1 MRPKG
6 TPSTKTLDALARL
19 GERIRLAR
27 VRRRVTS
34 ALLAERIGVSHATMT
49 AIERGAPG
57 VAAGHYAS
65 ALFCL
70 GLLADL
76 ERVARAVPDRFRPQ
90 AVRALREAG
99 LSAAAEDLDRED
111 P

>member
-19 GERIRLAR
+19 CERIRLAR

-76 ERVARAVPDRFRPQ
+76 ERVAADDELGRRLQD
-90 AVRALREAG
+90 LG
-99 LSAAAEDLDRED
+99 LPKRVNLPKTRKEPRRG
-111 P
+111 

>member
-1 MRPKG
+1 MRKSFP
-6 TPSTKTLDALARL
+6 PSTKVLDALAQL
-19 GERIRLAR
+19 GGNIRLAR
-27 VRRRVTS
+27 VRRRITS

-76 ERVARAVPDRFRPQ
+76 ERVAADDELGRRLQDLGLPKRVNLPKTR
-90 AVRALREAG
+90 REPRRG
-99 LSAAAEDLDRED
+99 
-111 P
+111 

>member
-1 MRPKG
+1 MRKSFP
-6 TPSTKTLDALARL
+6 PSTKVLDALAQL
-19 GERIRLAR
+19 GGNIRLAR
-27 VRRRVTS
+27 VRRRITS

-65 ALFCL
+65 ALFSL

-76 ERVARAVPDRFRPQ
+76 GRVAADDELGRRMQD
-90 AVRALREAG
+90 LG
-99 LSAAAEDLDRED
+99 LPSRVHLPKHRKEPRHA
-111 P
+111 

>member
-1 MRPKG
+1 MRKSFP
-6 TPSTKTLDALARL
+6 PSTKVLNALAQL
-19 GERIRLAR
+19 GGNIRLAR
-27 VRRRVTS
+27 VRRRITS

-65 ALFCL
+65 ALFSL

-76 ERVARAVPDRFRPQ
+76 GRVAADDELGRRMQD
-90 AVRALREAG
+90 LG
-99 LSAAAEDLDRED
+99 LPSRVHLPKHRKEPRHA
-111 P
+111 

>member
-1 MRPKG
+1 MKTKG
-6 TPSTKTLDALARL
+6 TPSTKALDALARL

-34 ALLAERIGVSHATMT
+34 ALLAERIGASHATMT

-57 VAAGHYAS
+57 VSAGRYAS

-70 GLLADL
+70 GLLGDL
-76 ERVARAVPDRFRPQ
+76 ERVAADDELGRRLQD
-90 AVRALREAG
+90 LG
-99 LSAAAEDLDRED
+99 LPKRVNLPKGRKGARRV
-111 P
+111 